1 MSLMI
6 ISGRK
11 SLRSGPRWLVC
22 THTYPVSIVSLDR
35 NTDKMTDQEKIPLA
49 IAGILFITL
58 PFLAG
63 LIALYASK

>member
-11 SLRSGPRWLVC
+11 LRPRWLVC
-22 THTYPVSIVSLDR
+22 THSYPASPVSLDR